1 MRGLT
6 PRVKCSQRPRHE
18 EGYGGEMDLG
28 IAGKIAIVTGGSR
41 GLGREAAMSLAREG
55 VKVAICARD
64 LHTLERTVAE
74 LEAYGQTALG
84 ISADVTLEDAPQRVF
99 GQTEEVLGPVDILV
113 NNVGGRRGT
122 TITETSDQQFQE
134 GYQANLFSAIR
145 FMKLAVPG
153 MKERGWGRIVNIS
166 SIYGR
171 EYGGSVD
178 YMGAKAALIAT
189 TKHMALDLAKD
200 GVLVNCVA
208 PGSILHPGSSWE
220 RFTNQQPPEVVQ
232 EFIARNLPMGRFGW
246 PQPIGDTVA
255 FLASECAS
263 LVTGACIN
271 VDGGQSRSLF

>member
-1 MRGLT
+1 
-6 PRVKCSQRPRHE
+6 
-18 EGYGGEMDLG
+18 
-28 IAGKIAIVTGGSR
+28 
-41 GLGREAAMSLAREG
+41 MSLAREG

-64 LHTLERTVAE
+64 PETLKRTVSE
-74 LEAYGQTALG
+74 LEAFGQPSLG
-84 ISADVTLEDAPQRVF
+84 ISADVIREDAPHRVF
-99 GQTEEVLGPVDILV
+99 AETEETLGTVDILV

-122 TITETSDQQFQE
+122 TLTETSEEQFQE
-134 GYQANLFSAIR
+134 GYQANLFSAVR
-145 FMKLAVPG
+145 FMKQAVPG

-178 YMGAKAALIAT
+178 YMGSKAALIAT
-189 TKHMALDLAKD
+189 TKHMALELAKD

-208 PGSILHPGSSWE
+208 PGSIMHPGSSWE
-220 RFTNQQPPEVVQ
+220 RFTNQQSPEVVS
-232 EFIARNLPMGRFGW
+232 EFIARNLPMGKFGW

-263 LVTGACIN
+263 LVTGTCIN

>member
-1 MRGLT
+1 
-6 PRVKCSQRPRHE
+6 
-18 EGYGGEMDLG
+18 MDLG
-28 IAGKIAIVTGGSR
+28 IGGKVAIVTGGSR

-55 VKVAICARD
+55 VKVCICARD
-64 LHTLERTVAE
+64 PETLERTVRE
-74 LEAYGQTALG
+74 LEAFGQPVLG
-84 ISADVTLEDAPQRVF
+84 ISADVTSEDAPQRVF
-99 GQTEEVLGPVDILV
+99 TETEGTLGPVGILV

-122 TITETSDQQFQE
+122 TITETSEEQFQD

-145 FMKLAVPG
+145 FMKLVVPG

-189 TKHMALDLAKD
+189 TKHMALELAKD
-200 GVLVNCVA
+200 GVLVNSVA
-208 PGSILHPGSSWE
+208 PGSIMHPGSSWE
-220 RFTNQQPPEVVQ
+220 RFTTQQTPEVVQ

-263 LVTGACIN
+263 MITGACIN

>member
-1 MRGLT
+1 
-6 PRVKCSQRPRHE
+6 
-18 EGYGGEMDLG
+18 
-28 IAGKIAIVTGGSR
+28 
-41 GLGREAAMSLAREG
+41 MSLAREG

-64 LHTLERTVAE
+64 PETLKRTVSE
-74 LEAYGQTALG
+74 LEALGQPSLG
-84 ISADVTLEDAPQRVF
+84 ISADVIQEDAPQRVF
-99 GQTEEVLGPVDILV
+99 AETEETLGTVDILV

-122 TITETSDQQFQE
+122 TLTETSEEQFQE
-134 GYQANLFSAIR
+134 GYQANLFSAVR
-145 FMKLAVPG
+145 FMKQAVPG

-178 YMGAKAALIAT
+178 YMGSKAALIAT
-189 TKHMALDLAKD
+189 TKHMALELAKD

-208 PGSILHPGSSWE
+208 PGSIMHPGSSWE
-220 RFTNQQPPEVVQ
+220 RFTNQQSPEVVS
-232 EFIARNLPMGRFGW
+232 EFIARNLPMGKFGW

-263 LVTGACIN
+263 LVTGTCIN

>member
-1 MRGLT
+1 
-6 PRVKCSQRPRHE
+6 
-18 EGYGGEMDLG
+18 MDLG

-64 LHTLERTVAE
+64 LDTLERTVAE

>member
-1 MRGLT
+1 
-6 PRVKCSQRPRHE
+6 
-18 EGYGGEMDLG
+18 MDLG
-28 IAGKIAIVTGGSR
+28 IAGKVAIVTGGSR

-64 LHTLERTVAE
+64 PETLKRTVSE
-74 LEAYGQTALG
+74 LEAFGQPSLG
-84 ISADVTLEDAPQRVF
+84 ISADVIREDAPQRVF
-99 GQTEEVLGPVDILV
+99 AETEETLGTVDILV

-122 TITETSDQQFQE
+122 TLTETSEEQFQE
-134 GYQANLFSAIR
+134 GYQANLFSAVR
-145 FMKLAVPG
+145 FMKQAVPG

-189 TKHMALDLAKD
+189 TKHMALELAKD

-208 PGSILHPGSSWE
+208 PGSIMHPGSSWE
-220 RFTNQQPPEVVQ
+220 RFTNQQSPEVVS
-232 EFIARNLPMGRFGW
+232 EFIARNLPMGKFGW

-263 LVTGACIN
+263 LVTGTCIN

>member
-1 MRGLT
+1 
-6 PRVKCSQRPRHE
+6 
-18 EGYGGEMDLG
+18 
-28 IAGKIAIVTGGSR
+28 
-41 GLGREAAMSLAREG
+41 MSLARER

-64 LHTLERTVAE
+64 PETLKRTVSE
-74 LEAYGQTALG
+74 LEAFGQPSLG
-84 ISADVTLEDAPQRVF
+84 ISADVIREDAPQRVF
-99 GQTEEVLGPVDILV
+99 AETEETLGTVDILV

-122 TITETSDQQFQE
+122 TLTETSEEQFQE
-134 GYQANLFSAIR
+134 GYQANLFSAVR
-145 FMKLAVPG
+145 FMKQAVPG

-189 TKHMALDLAKD
+189 TKHMALELAKD

-208 PGSILHPGSSWE
+208 PGSIMHPGSSWE
-220 RFTNQQPPEVVQ
+220 RFTNQQSPEVVS
-232 EFIARNLPMGRFGW
+232 EFIARNLPMGKFGW

-263 LVTGACIN
+263 LVTGTCIN

>member
-1 MRGLT
+1 
-6 PRVKCSQRPRHE
+6 
-18 EGYGGEMDLG
+18 MDLG
-28 IAGKIAIVTGGSR
+28 IAGKVAIVTGGSR

-55 VKVAICARD
+55 VKVCICARD
-64 LHTLERTVAE
+64 PETLKRAVGE
-74 LEAYGQTALG
+74 LEAFGQSAHG
-84 ISADVTLEDAPQRVF
+84 ISADVTSEDAPQSVF
-99 GQTEEVLGPVDILV
+99 AETEATLGPVDILV

-122 TITETSDQQFQE
+122 TITETSEEQFQE

-153 MKERGWGRIVNIS
+153 MKARGWGRIVNIS

-189 TKHMALDLAKD
+189 TKHMALELAKD

-208 PGSILHPGSSWE
+208 PGSIMHPGSSWE

-232 EFIARNLPMGRFGW
+232 EFITRNLPMGRFGW